1 MSRLS
6 LSLCIVSLWMCC
18 SFVSAQEAPEPLQ
31 STPAVLGQIAEARQA
46 IEKLPTEEKV
56 TAHFRL
62 LSLLVRFED
71 KTPARET
78 IATILKLVPT
88 IEKELTQQQLLE
100 AVAYTQADN
109 GDFTAAL
116 ETVDRIGRVSSRA
129 NARLTIVERILGD
142 NETTNTGKKPKDVL
156 PILRQAISDAV
167 EAQNAGLEA
176 VARVL
181 FGKELARQGKT
192 DEARAEFTTA
202 RKKAAEIE
210 AVEERNVVA
219 MIVRSEVE
227 TGMIPEAMALL
238 ETIADE
244 EMKRGITGYAAV
256 VLVQEEKNDEANKLI
271 DSLKADDYRDNILMG
286 IVREMAKTISPAKI
300 QELTGRLSNPER
312 KEIFLQNAARV
323 LLESDRVDAAAEIAE
338 KLADDTQ
345 IQTEL
350 RVAQL
355 QKLLEEKKY
364 DEAQKLV
371 EAFTD
376 EQVRLAAMRYILITR
391 FRNGASEDVQ
401 KLAEATFSDDEKQQ
415 AGQLRKEVEKVAE
428 IADSDQRMA
437 ALSEIVQAQFSL
449 LDLLGARKT
458 LGLMLQNAEAME
470 DAARSVK
477 YRVAL
482 SMMQT
487 ELGDSGVRENLTKT
501 LAYLDGIKDL
511 DKLAGLVPEDDPM
524 EGDEPQQAALVVKGR
539 VDKDDIQTQ
548 LFEVYLTIANVF
560 GNADDAS
567 GAKKAFQKAKEVAEN
582 DSNEIRK
589 TEKLLLLSQILAELE
604 TPKSVDK

>member
-6 LSLCIVSLWMCC
+6 LSLYIVWLWMCC
-18 SFVSAQEAPEPLQ
+18 SFVSAQEAPEPLRPLQ
-31 STPAVLGQIAEARQA
+31 STPVVLGQIAEARQA

-71 KTPARET
+71 KTPAREA
-78 IATILKLVPT
+78 IDTILKLVPT

-109 GDFTAAL
+109 GDFAAAL
-116 ETVDRIGRVSSRA
+116 ETVDRIGRVSARA
-129 NARLTIVERILGD
+129 NARLTIVERILDG
-142 NETTNTGKKPKDVL
+142 NEKSNEEKKPKDVL
-156 PILRQAISDAV
+156 PILRQAVSDAAA
-167 EAQNAGLEA
+167 AQNAGLEA

-181 FGKELARQGKT
+181 LAKELARQGKA
-192 DEARAEFTTA
+192 DEARTEFATS

-219 MIVRSEVE
+219 MIVRSKVE
-227 TGMIPEAMALL
+227 TGMISEALALL
-238 ETIADE
+238 ESITDE
-244 EMKRGITGYAAV
+244 EMKRGITGYATV
-256 VLVQEEKNDEANKLI
+256 VLVQEEKTDEANKLI

-286 IVREMAKTISPAKI
+286 IVRETAKTISTAKI
-300 QELTGRLSNPER
+300 QELTARLSSPDR

-323 LLESDRVDAAAEIAE
+323 LLENERADAAAEIAE
-338 KLADDTQ
+338 KLADGTQ

-391 FRNGASEDVQ
+391 FRDGATEDVQ
-401 KLAEATFSDDEKQQ
+401 KLAEATSSDDEKQH
-415 AGQLRKEVEKVAE
+415 AELLRKEVEKAAE
-428 IADSDQRMA
+428 IADADQRMA

-470 DAARSVK
+470 DPARSVK
-477 YRVAL
+477 YRIAL

-511 DKLAGLVPEDDPM
+511 GKLAGLVPEDDPV
-524 EGDEPQQAALVVKGR
+524 EGGKPEQTTLVVKGQ
-539 VDKDDIQTQ
+539 VGEDDIRTQ
-548 LFEVYLTIANVF
+548 LFEVYLTIANVL

-567 GAKKAFQKAKEVAEN
+567 GAKKAFQKAKEVAES

-604 TPKSVDK
+604 TPK